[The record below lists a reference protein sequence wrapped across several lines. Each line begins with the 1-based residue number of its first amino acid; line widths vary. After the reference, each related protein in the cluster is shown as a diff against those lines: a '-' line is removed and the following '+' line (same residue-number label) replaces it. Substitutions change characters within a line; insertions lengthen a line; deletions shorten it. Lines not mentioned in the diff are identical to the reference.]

1 MMKLLKIS
9 KRRAA
14 VLILT
19 AACILSP
26 LASSTMQP
34 KVFAAEKEKQAIQ
47 DSKKKIGDNKEKIDA
62 LKKEQEK
69 VNAAISSIKDLKA
82 NTTAA
87 IRTLDQN
94 MSDIEKELDT
104 INSYITQKE
113 KDIAFT
119 REELNKATQ
128 QQSDQYASTKLRIKF
143 MYEKGTTS
151 FIDLILTSKNWAEL
165 LNRAEYISQITQY
178 DRKKLDEYAAIRQKV
193 VDTETQLNNEQA
205 ELLSMKEEATAKQ
218 QSIQKLLNA
227 KNQELANYNHKLKSE
242 QEKAIG
248 AQNKIDDLQAEIKKQ
263 EANIAAMEKEIERQ
277 EAEARKKAEAEGKTY
292 KTRTLSGGLIWPCPA
307 SSRITST
314 FGSRE
319 SPTEGASSYHKGIDI
334 GAATGSKVIAAAS
347 GEVVI
352 ATYSASAGNYVMIS
366 HGSGVYTV
374 YMHMSSIAVS
384 EGQEVSQGQ
393 TIGAVGSTGYSTG
406 SHLHFG
412 VRKNGSYV
420 DPMSYVG

>member
-1 MMKLLKIS
+1 
-9 KRRAA
+9 
-14 VLILT
+14 
-19 AACILSP
+19 
-26 LASSTMQP
+26 
-34 KVFAAEKEKQAIQ
+34 
-47 DSKKKIGDNKEKIDA
+47 
-62 LKKEQEK
+62 
-69 VNAAISSIKDLKA
+69 
-82 NTTAA
+82 
-87 IRTLDQN
+87 
-94 MSDIEKELDT
+94 
-104 INSYITQKE
+104 
-113 KDIAFT
+113 
-119 REELNKATQ
+119 
-128 QQSDQYASTKLRIKF
+128 
-143 MYEKGTTS
+143 
-151 FIDLILTSKNWAEL
+151 
-165 LNRAEYISQITQY
+165 
-178 DRKKLDEYAAIRQKV
+178 
-193 VDTETQLNNEQA
+193 
-205 ELLSMKEEATAKQ
+205 MKEEATAKQ

-227 KNQELANYNHKLKSE
+227 KNQELTNYNQKLKSE

>member
-227 KNQELANYNHKLKSE
+227 KNQELANYNQKLKSE

>member
-1 MMKLLKIS
+1 
-9 KRRAA
+9 
-14 VLILT
+14 
-19 AACILSP
+19 
-26 LASSTMQP
+26 MQP

-104 INSYITQKE
+104 INRYITQKE

-227 KNQELANYNHKLKSE
+227 KNQELANYNQKLKSE

>member
-19 AACILSP
+19 AACTLSP

-69 VNAAISSIKDLKA
+69 VNAAISIIKDLKA

-227 KNQELANYNHKLKSE
+227 KNQELANYNQKLKSE

-248 AQNKIDDLQAEIKKQ
+248 AQNKIDDLQAEIQKQ

-292 KTRTLSGGLIWPCPA
+292 KTRTLSGGLTWPCPA

>member
-19 AACILSP
+19 AACTLSP

-227 KNQELANYNHKLKSE
+227 KNQELANYNQKLKSE

-248 AQNKIDDLQAEIKKQ
+248 AQNKIDDLQAEIQKQ

-292 KTRTLSGGLIWPCPA
+292 KTRTLSGGLVWPCPA